1 MKINK
6 KELLKS
12 LKYEL
17 EINANDY
24 PNVYDVY
31 NETNTF
37 YVDENGLIKKCKK
50 ISYKKLVS
58 IIIKELNEN
67 FENYVYEL
75 NDEII
80 EPIDFYEIFDFDL
93 IEEFAKKTLL
103 QIKDK

>member
-17 EINANDY
+17 EINADDFSNL
-24 PNVYDVY
+24 YDVY

-37 YVDENGLIKKCKK
+37 YVDENGLIKKRKK

-93 IEEFAKKTLL
+93 IESFAKKTLL
-103 QIKDK
+103 KVPN